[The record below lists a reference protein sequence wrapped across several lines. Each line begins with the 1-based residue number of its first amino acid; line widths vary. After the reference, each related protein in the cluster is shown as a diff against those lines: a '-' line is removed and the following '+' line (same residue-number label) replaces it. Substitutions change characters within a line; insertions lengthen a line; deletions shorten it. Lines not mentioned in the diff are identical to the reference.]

1 MAGNQGGEVPAP
13 QDEANSGD
21 AHVAGYGL
29 AARCSQVEVSGSQGV
44 LVGDGGTQVNNYN
57 YFASSDPGVQQA
69 GGSVAAVPAGR
80 PLAEVNDPFDL
91 EVHRPVQ
98 ADGPPAGPGL
108 LPTYVARGLD
118 RLLAK
123 VVQAAAEGKS
133 GIAVLAGGS
142 STGKTRACWEALRL
156 LREQPQPWRLW
167 HPISPSRPE
176 AAREELD
183 RIGPRTV
190 VWLNEA
196 QFYLLTGDGTGE
208 QVAAGLRELLRDP
221 ARTPVLVLATL
232 WPEYWARLTVQPAAG
247 APDPHAESRELLAGR
262 QVQVPSEL
270 TAAERDWAAGTG
282 DPQLALAVRQAG
294 NGRVIQFLAGAPE
307 LVSRYEGA
315 PPAARALLDAAA
327 DARRLGMGPE
337 LPLAFLEA
345 ATPGYLDDTDQ
356 DTLPPDWL
364 EKALAYAAAPCKGVR
379 GPLAPIRPAPASR
392 RGLPPTASPTT
403 WSSTAASPAV
413 PSYPRMTS
421 GTRQP
426 ATPAPATCPPS
437 RPRPTTAACSA
448 TQPSSASTPPD
459 TATSTRHPPSSATC
473 TPSTRTQSA
482 TEQRSGQ
489 PPTPPWMTRAMSPPC
504 CTHCR
509 GRGQPGR
516 SPRWPTAPPPAYL
529 STTRLPSRI

>member
-1 MAGNQGGEVPAP
+1 MPSHAQIADFGVQDAFGRGLLALGCRRRVDTEAWPGIKAARCQAP

-221 ARTPVLVLATL
+221 ARTRSWSWRRCGPSIGPGRRSSRLQ
-232 WPEYWARLTVQPAAG
+232 ARPTRMPSPA
-247 APDPHAESRELLAGR
+247 SCWRAGR
-262 QVQVPSEL
+262 
-270 TAAERDWAAGTG
+270 
-282 DPQLALAVRQAG
+282 
-294 NGRVIQFLAGAPE
+294 
-307 LVSRYEGA
+307 
-315 PPAARALLDAAA
+315 
-327 DARRLGMGPE
+327 
-337 LPLAFLEA
+337 
-345 ATPGYLDDTDQ
+345 
-356 DTLPPDWL
+356 
-364 EKALAYAAAPCKGVR
+364 
-379 GPLAPIRPAPASR
+379 
-392 RGLPPTASPTT
+392 
-403 WSSTAASPAV
+403 
-413 PSYPRMTS
+413 
-421 GTRQP
+421 
-426 ATPAPATCPPS
+426 
-437 RPRPTTAACSA
+437 
-448 TQPSSASTPPD
+448 
-459 TATSTRHPPSSATC
+459 
-473 TPSTRTQSA
+473 
-482 TEQRSGQ
+482 
-489 PPTPPWMTRAMSPPC
+489 
-504 CTHCR
+504 
-509 GRGQPGR
+509 
-516 SPRWPTAPPPAYL
+516 
-529 STTRLPSRI
+529 